1 MGLWR
6 LLGGEVN
13 WERVAKMQNREQLNE
28 ILDAIIHAFG
38 GGLSIDRSNDDDK
51 NNVMWVLEKFGR
63 NVPTTTKYPWLKQVD
78 GLGNLRDAKYN
89 QKDWD
94 QAWEWYDAYKSG
106 AILFLEYRIQIREK
120 ELEKDEGKFSLY
132 KQEIEYYEI
141 WKNSENKTKWNK
153 RDKPSRTTHK
163 LIKSYEKDIPTQRT
177 EIAKLKAELEPLK
190 KQEEQKNRLLDLQEQ
205 AAHYGVPTREI
216 KEAIKDKIFDKSSVD
231 VIVQKITKLIETEK
245 HNNINNNDLTLEN
258 ENLRLKKEIL
268 EMELKLKERK

>member
-94 QAWEWYDAYKSG
+94 QAWEWYDEYKKG
-106 AILFLEYRIQIREK
+106 AIPFLEYRIQIREK
-120 ELEKDEGKFSLY
+120 ELEKY
-132 KQEIEYYEI
+132 
-141 WKNSENKTKWNK
+141 ENKINEYKNNIEKWEQWK
-153 RDKPSRTTHK
+153 KGELKTSSGLKYPYGKSSYIRQIGKM
-163 LIKSYEKDIPTQRT
+163 IKSYEKDIPEQKA
-177 EIAKLKAELEPLK
+177 EISKLKRELEPLK
-190 KQEEQKNRLLDLQEQ
+190 KQEEQKNRLLDLQEK
-205 AAHYGVPTREI
+205 AAHYGVSTREI
-216 KEAIKDKIFDKSSVD
+216 KEVIKDKIFDKSSVD
-231 VIVQKITKLIETEK
+231 VIV
-245 HNNINNNDLTLEN
+245 
-258 ENLRLKKEIL
+258 
-268 EMELKLKERK
+268 